1 MQIASGGVFDLP
13 YGLLMAAIVIVVC
26 VIFNRI
32 TSKMGIPMLFAFI
45 LLGMF
50 FGSDGIVKIPF
61 DNFTFAEQIC
71 SVSLI
76 FIMFY
81 GGFGTKWSVAK
92 PEAPKAII
100 LSSFGTLLTALFV
113 GLFCHYALGTEL
125 LSGLLIGSVISS
137 TDAASVFSIL
147 RSKHLN
153 LKYGTASI
161 LELESGSNDPF
172 AYMLT
177 IVILSVMN
185 GDFTA
190 GNIAYML
197 FAQVVYGILTGAVIA
212 ILATNF
218 LRHFKFASS
227 GFDTIFLFAIGIISY
242 ALPTLIGGNG
252 YLSAYITGIIM
263 GNSKIPNK
271 KSMVIFFDGVT
282 GLLQM
287 LLFFLLGLLSFPMQL
302 IKVVPMGFAIALFLT
317 FIARPFATFLLLTP
331 FRCPFRQQLLIAW
344 SGMRGAASIVF
355 AIITVIAS
363 VSQPHDI
370 FHIVFFIV
378 LFSIL
383 LQGSLIPFLSK
394 KLSMVDNSQDVMKTF
409 TDYSEEEP
417 IGFLQCE
424 IHKNHSWNGKTI
436 AEIAL
441 PPESI
446 IVLVIRNKE
455 RIIPNGR
462 TVLYEND
469 TLILSG
475 KTSEKID
482 GINLYERKILLGDEY
497 VGKKILEISKS
508 DDELII
514 MIRRKRGIV
523 IPKGNTV
530 VKPGDVLVINHT
542 GFND

>member
-1 MQIASGGVFDLP
+1 MQVALGGIFDLP

-100 LSSFGTLLTALFV
+100 LSSFGTVLTALFV
-113 GLFCHYALGTEL
+113 GLFCHYVLNTGL

-153 LKYGTASI
+153 LKYGTASM

-177 IVILSVMN
+177 IIIISVMN
-185 GDFTA
+185 GSFTA

-197 FAQVVYGILTGAVIA
+197 FAQVVYGALIGTVVA
-212 ILATNF
+212 ILAVNF
-218 LRHFKFASS
+218 LRHFKFVSS
-227 GFDTIFLFAIGIISY
+227 GFDTIFLFAVGIISY

-302 IKVVPMGFAIALFLT
+302 IKVAPLGLAIALFLT
-317 FIARPFATFLLLTP
+317 FVARPLATFLLLTP
-331 FRCPFRQQLLIAW
+331 FRCCFRQQLLVAW

-355 AIITVIAS
+355 AIMTVTAS

-383 LQGSLIPFLSK
+383 LQGSLIPFLAK

-417 IGFLQCE
+417 IGFLQCK
-424 IHKNHSWNGKTI
+424 IHENHSWNGKTI

-455 RIIPNGR
+455 KIIPNGR

-469 TLILSG
+469 VLILSG
-475 KTSEKID
+475 KVSEKID
-482 GINLYERKILLGDEY
+482 GINLYERKISIGDEY
-497 VGKKILEISKS
+497 VGRKIFEISKS

-514 MIRRKRGIV
+514 MIRRRRGIV

-542 GFND
+542 DFNN